1 MPPRRSWVLLAALS
15 APPTAGPTATA
26 SRPVA
31 PIVAAAAA
39 AGLRPEVL
47 GLARRAH
54 AHAVARRLTSS
65 PLLTVID
72 YSLPSRVRRLWV
84 LDLRAGR
91 ILARELV
98 AHGRN
103 SGGDQAHRFSN
114 RSGSLQSSLGLFLT
128 GRVYRGKH
136 GVSLRLRGLDP
147 RLNSRAEERAIVVHG
162 ADYVS
167 QRTIAALG
175 RLGRSQG
182 CPALDPAVA
191 RRVIELIRNGTALF
205 AYHPSITRD
214 SPVAAR

>member
-1 MPPRRSWVLLAALS
+1 M
-15 APPTAGPTATA
+15 
-26 SRPVA
+26 
-31 PIVAAAAA
+31 
-39 AGLRPEVL
+39 
-47 GLARRAH
+47 
-54 AHAVARRLTSS
+54 LTI
-65 PLLTVID
+65 ID
-72 YSLPSRVRRLWV
+72 YSLPSRARRLWV

-103 SGGDQAHRFSN
+103 SGGDRADRFSN
-114 RSGSLQSSLGLFLT
+114 RPGSLQSSLGLFLT

>member
-1 MPPRRSWVLLAALS
+1 MPPRRFGILLAGLS
-15 APPTAGPTATA
+15 SLPSTGPTAA
-26 SRPVA
+26 LPRPVE
-31 PIVAAAAA
+31 PLVAAAAG

-54 AHAVARRLTSS
+54 ARAAARRLTSS
-65 PLLTVID
+65 PVLTVID

-128 GRVYRGKH
+128 GGVYRGKH
-136 GVSLRLRGLDP
+136 GISLRLRGVDP

-162 ADYVS
+162 ADYVN

-182 CPALDPAVA
+182 CPALDRAVA
-191 RRVIELIRNGTALF
+191 PRVIELIRDGTALF